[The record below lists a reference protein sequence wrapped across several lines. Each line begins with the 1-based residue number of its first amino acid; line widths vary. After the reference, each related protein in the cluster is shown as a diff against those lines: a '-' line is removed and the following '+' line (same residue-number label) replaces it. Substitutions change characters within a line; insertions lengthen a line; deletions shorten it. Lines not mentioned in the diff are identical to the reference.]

1 MNSYSAM
8 SDRELLLVV
17 IERQENQIE
26 QHKLLQEKVTKIE
39 EKILEDIENRIR
51 NLENETNE
59 RRGMYKLWMFI
70 IGMLSATS
78 IIISISSK
86 ISWNVNREFSNISR
100 MYKIKY
106 CN

>member
-1 MNSYSAM
+1 MSKMNSYSAM

-26 QHKLLQEKVTKIE
+26 QHKDLSIKVTKIE

-86 ISWNVNREFSNISR
+86 IS
-100 MYKIKY
+100 
-106 CN
+106 

>member
-1 MNSYSAM
+1 MSKMNSYSAM

-26 QHKLLQEKVTKIE
+26 QHKLLQDKVTKIE

-70 IGMLSATS
+70 IGMLSAIS

-86 ISWNVNREFSNISR
+86 IS
-100 MYKIKY
+100 
-106 CN
+106 

>member
-26 QHKLLQEKVTKIE
+26 QHKDLSFKVNKIE

-70 IGMLSATS
+70 IGMLSAIS
-78 IIISISSK
+78 IIISISTKLS
-86 ISWNVNREFSNISR
+86 
-100 MYKIKY
+100 
-106 CN
+106 

>member
-1 MNSYSAM
+1 MSKMNSYSAM

-26 QHKLLQEKVTKIE
+26 QHKHLAIKVNKIE

-70 IGMLSATS
+70 IGMLSAIS
-78 IIISISSK
+78 IIISISTK
-86 ISWNVNREFSNISR
+86 IS
-100 MYKIKY
+100 
-106 CN
+106 

>member
-26 QHKLLQEKVTKIE
+26 QHKDLSFKVNKIE

-70 IGMLSATS
+70 IGMLSAIS
-78 IIISISSK
+78 IIISISTK
-86 ISWNVNREFSNISR
+86 IS
-100 MYKIKY
+100 
-106 CN
+106 

>member
-1 MNSYSAM
+1 MSKMNSYSAM

-26 QHKLLQEKVTKIE
+26 QHKDLSIKVNKIE

-70 IGMLSATS
+70 IGMLSAIS
-78 IIISISSK
+78 IIISISTK
-86 ISWNVNREFSNISR
+86 IS
-100 MYKIKY
+100 
-106 CN
+106 

>member
-1 MNSYSAM
+1 MNQYSGM

-26 QHKLLQEKVTKIE
+26 QHKLLQEKVNKIE

-86 ISWNVNREFSNISR
+86 IG
-100 MYKIKY
+100 
-106 CN
+106 

>member
-1 MNSYSAM
+1 MSKMNSYSAM

-17 IERQENQIE
+17 IERQENHIE
-26 QHKLLQEKVTKIE
+26 QHKLLASKVDKIE
-39 EKILEDIENRIR
+39 VKILEDIENRIR

-70 IGMLSATS
+70 IGMLSAIS

-86 ISWNVNREFSNISR
+86 IS
-100 MYKIKY
+100 
-106 CN
+106 

>member
-1 MNSYSAM
+1 MSKMNSYSAM

-26 QHKLLQEKVTKIE
+26 QHKDLSIKVNKIE

-70 IGMLSATS
+70 IGMLSAIS

-86 ISWNVNREFSNISR
+86 I
-100 MYKIKY
+100 
-106 CN
+106 

>member
-26 QHKLLQEKVTKIE
+26 QHKDLSIKVNKIE

-70 IGMLSATS
+70 IGMLSAIS

-86 ISWNVNREFSNISR
+86 I
-100 MYKIKY
+100 
-106 CN
+106 

>member
-1 MNSYSAM
+1 MSKMNSYSAM

-86 ISWNVNREFSNISR
+86 IS
-100 MYKIKY
+100 
-106 CN
+106 

>member
-26 QHKLLQEKVTKIE
+26 QHKDLSFKVNKIE

-59 RRGMYKLWMFI
+59 RRGIYKLWMFI
-70 IGMLSATS
+70 IGMLSAIS
-78 IIISISSK
+78 IIISISTK
-86 ISWNVNREFSNISR
+86 IS
-100 MYKIKY
+100 
-106 CN
+106 

>member
-1 MNSYSAM
+1 MSKMNSYSAM

-26 QHKLLQEKVTKIE
+26 QHKDLSFKVNKIE

-59 RRGMYKLWMFI
+59 RRGIYKLWMFI
-70 IGMLSATS
+70 IGMLSAIS
-78 IIISISSK
+78 IIISISTK
-86 ISWNVNREFSNISR
+86 IS
-100 MYKIKY
+100 
-106 CN
+106 

>member
-1 MNSYSAM
+1 MSKMNSYSAM

-26 QHKLLQEKVTKIE
+26 QHKDLSFKVNKIE

-70 IGMLSATS
+70 IGMLSAIS
-78 IIISISSK
+78 IIISISTK
-86 ISWNVNREFSNISR
+86 IS
-100 MYKIKY
+100 
-106 CN
+106 